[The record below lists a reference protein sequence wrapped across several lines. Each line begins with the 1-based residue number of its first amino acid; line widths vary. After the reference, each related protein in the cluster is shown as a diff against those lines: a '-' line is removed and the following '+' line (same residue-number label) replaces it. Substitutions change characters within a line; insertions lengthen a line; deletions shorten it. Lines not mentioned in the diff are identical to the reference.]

1 MSSLR
6 RSLGA
11 TALVALSAL
20 LVMACGGNSTSS
32 SSGNGG
38 TVGYAASQPKVKI
51 TFWYMPNGAAPN
63 DYFKAE
69 AAAFN
74 AAHPNIEVEGTLVDW
89 GDAFNKIT
97 TALTSGVGPDVTQ
110 LGTTWVGAFSKT
122 GGLHPFSKGE
132 VDGLGG
138 SSAFVPGAWASSSL
152 VGSGQ
157 TTAIPWFIDT
167 RAIYYRADVLNRLGI
182 DPATA
187 FSTWDAMDQTLGKIK
202 AEGKIQPFGI
212 PGKNA
217 YDVVHNFA
225 PWVWGA
231 GGDYVNA
238 DGTKSQIGSDASV
251 DGVFQFES
259 LAAKYVDKAVLQ
271 KGNSD
276 VEAAFGAGQFAVTTD
291 GPWLAQQLQAPKA
304 SGGFGDDVTAKA
316 GFGTAP
322 YPAGPK
328 DHKVFFGGSNLAIM
342 KSSKQEAAAYEWV
355 RWLTNQGQPT
365 YVSKVGMWPARGLS
379 ANASVFAADKYDTA
393 FKNQLQFGKSYPMIA
408 AWGPI
413 ETALVKDFGNLWDQV
428 SQANGPVPRD
438 TVKSDMGKAAQDVDA
453 AIQQSK

>member
-1 MSSLR
+1 MR
-6 RSLGA
+6 RGVWA
-11 TALVALSAL
+11 TALVAMSSL
-20 LVMACGGNSTSS
+20 LVMACGNSNSGSSTSA
-32 SSGNGG
+32 
-38 TVGYAASQPKVKI
+38 TVGYAKSQPKVTI

-69 AAAFN
+69 AAAFM
-74 AAHPNIEVEGTLVDW
+74 AEHPNIEVQGTLVDW

-122 GGLHPFSKGE
+122 GGLHSFSQDE
-132 VDGLGG
+132 VTGMGG
-138 SSAFVPGAWASSSL
+138 KDAFVPAAWASSSL

-167 RAIYYRADVLNRLGI
+167 RAIYYRTDVLQSLGL

-187 FSTWDAMDQTLGKIK
+187 FSDWTTFDQTLSKIQ
-202 AEGKIQPFGI
+202 AAGKIQAFGV

-217 YDVVHNFA
+217 YDVVHNIA

-238 DGTKSQIGSDASV
+238 QGTKSAINSSSAV
-251 DGVFQFES
+251 DGVSEYAQLIS
-259 LAAKYVDKAVLQ
+259 KYEDKAVLQ
-271 KGNSD
+271 KNNND
-276 VEAAFGAGQFAVTTD
+276 VEALFAQGKFAVTTD
-291 GPWLAQQLQAPKA
+291 GPWLAQQLQQPTA
-304 SGGFGDDVTAKA
+304 SGGFADSVTAKA
-316 GFGTAP
+316 GFGTAS

-328 DHKVFFGGSNLAIM
+328 DHKVFFGGSNVAIM
-342 KSSKQEAAAYEWV
+342 KSSKQEQAAYEWV
-355 RWLTNQGQPT
+355 RWLTDKGQPT

-379 ANASVFAADKYDTA
+379 ANATVFANDKYDVA
-393 FKNQLQFGKSYPMIA
+393 FKNQLQFGKSYPMVA

-413 ETALVKDFGNLWDQV
+413 ETALVKDFGSMWDQV
-428 SQANGPVPRD
+428 SQSNGPVPRSVIQD
-438 TVKSDMGKAAQDVDA
+438 DMTKAGQDVDA
-453 AIQQSK
+453 AIQSSQ

>member
-1 MSSLR
+1 MNSLR
-6 RSLGA
+6 RGFGA

-20 LVMACGGNSTSS
+20 LVMACGNSGGGSS
-32 SSGNGG
+32 NSAS
-38 TVGYAASQPKVKI
+38 VGYGTSQPKVKI
-51 TFWYMPNGAAPN
+51 TFWYMPNGSAPN

-74 AAHPNIEVEGTLVDW
+74 ASHPNIEVDGTLVDW

-122 GGLHPFSKGE
+122 GGLHPFSQPE
-132 VDGLGG
+132 IDGLGG
-138 SSAFVPGAWASSSL
+138 KSAFVPGAWASSSL
-152 VGSGQ
+152 VGSNQ

-167 RAIYYRADVLNRLGI
+167 RAIYYRADVLQRLGI
-182 DPATA
+182 DPSTA
-187 FSTWDAMDQTLGKIK
+187 FSTWDSFDQTLAKVK

-212 PGKNA
+212 PGKQA

-231 GGDYVNA
+231 GGDYVNG
-238 DGTKSQIGSDASV
+238 DGTKATIGDDAAV

-271 KGNSD
+271 KNNND
-276 VEAAFGAGQFAVTTD
+276 VEALFGNGQFAVTTD
-291 GPWLAQQLQAPKA
+291 GPWLAQELQQPK
-304 SGGFGDDVTAKA
+304 SQGGFAEGPTAQA
-316 GFGTAP
+316 GFGTVP

-379 ANASVFAADKYDTA
+379 ANATVFANDKYDKA
-393 FKNQLQFGKSYPMIA
+393 FKDQLQYGKAYPMIA

-428 SQANGPVPRD
+428 SQSSGPVPRNV
-438 TVKSDMGKAAQDVDA
+438 VKDDMTKAAQDVDA

>member
-1 MSSLR
+1 VSSFR

-11 TALVALSAL
+11 VAVVAMSGL
-20 LVMACGGNSTSS
+20 LVMACGGNSTNSGS
-32 SSGNGG
+32 SSG
-38 TVGYAASQPKVKI
+38 TSVGYAASQPKVKI
-51 TFWYMPNGAAPN
+51 SFWYMPNGAAPN

-74 AAHPNIEVEGTLVDW
+74 ATHPNIEVDGTLVDW

-122 GGLHPFSKGE
+122 GGLHSFSQPE
-132 VDGLGG
+132 VDGMGG
-138 SSAFVPGAWASSSL
+138 KSAFVPAAWASSSL

-167 RAIYYRADVLNRLGI
+167 RAIYYRTDVLQSVGV
-182 DPATA
+182 DPATGFA
-187 FSTWDAMDQTLGKIK
+187 TWDAMDQTLAKIK
-202 AEGKIQPFGI
+202 AAGRMQAFGI
-212 PGKNA
+212 PGKQA

-225 PWVWGA
+225 PWVWDA

-238 DGTKSQIGSDASV
+238 NGTKQTISSDSSV
-251 DGVFQFES
+251 DGVFQYAS
-259 LAAKYVDKAVLQ
+259 LASKYVDKATLQ
-271 KGNSD
+271 KNNND
-276 VEAAFGAGQFAVTTD
+276 VEALFAQGQFAVTTD
-291 GPWLAQQLQAPKA
+291 GPWLAQQLQAPSS
-304 SGGFGDDVTAKA
+304 SGGFADSPTAKA
-316 GFGTAP
+316 GFGTVP

-328 DHKVFFGGSNLAIM
+328 DHKVFFGGSNLAVT
-342 KSSKQEAAAYEWV
+342 KASKNEAAAYEWV

-379 ANASVFAADKYDTA
+379 ANATVFASDKYDQA
-393 FKNQLQFGKSYPMIA
+393 FKNQLQFGKSYPMVA

-413 ETALVKDFGNLWDQV
+413 ETALVKDFGTLWDQV
-428 SQANGPVPRD
+428 SQSDGPVSRSV
-438 TVKSDMGKAAQDVDA
+438 VKDDMTKAGQDIDA
-453 AIQQSK
+453 AIAQSQ

>member
-1 MSSLR
+1 M
-6 RSLGA
+6 
-11 TALVALSAL
+11 
-20 LVMACGGNSTSS
+20 MACGGPSGGGST
-32 SSGNGG
+32 GA
-38 TVGYAASQPKVKI
+38 TAGYDKSQPKVKI

-74 AAHPNIEVEGTLVDW
+74 AEHPNIEVEGTLVDW

-122 GGLHPFSKGE
+122 GGLHDFSQAE
-132 VDGLGG
+132 IDGMGG
-138 SSAFVPGAWASSSL
+138 KSAFVPAAWASSSL
-152 VGSGQ
+152 VGSGK

-167 RAIYYRADVLNRLGI
+167 RAIYYRADVLQRLGI
-182 DPATA
+182 DPNTA

-202 AEGKIQPFGI
+202 SEGKIQPFGI

-231 GGDYVNA
+231 GGDYVNT
-238 DGTKSQIGSDASV
+238 DGSKATISSDASV

-271 KGNSD
+271 KNNND
-276 VEAAFGAGQFAVTTD
+276 VEALFGQGQFAVTTD
-291 GPWLAQQLQAPKA
+291 GPWLANQILAPT
-304 SGGFGDDVTAKA
+304 SQGGFGDGATAKN

-322 YPAGPK
+322 LPAGPK

-355 RWLTNQGQPT
+355 RWLANQGQPS
-365 YVSKVGMWPARGLS
+365 YVSKVGMWPARQLAAS
-379 ANASVFAADKYDTA
+379 SSQFANNQYMAA
-393 FKNQLQFGKSYPMIA
+393 FKDQLQFGKAYPMVA

-428 SQANGPVPRD
+428 STARGPVPRSV
-438 TVKSDMGKAAQDVDA
+438 VKSDMAQAAQDINA
-453 AIQQSK
+453 AIQSSQ